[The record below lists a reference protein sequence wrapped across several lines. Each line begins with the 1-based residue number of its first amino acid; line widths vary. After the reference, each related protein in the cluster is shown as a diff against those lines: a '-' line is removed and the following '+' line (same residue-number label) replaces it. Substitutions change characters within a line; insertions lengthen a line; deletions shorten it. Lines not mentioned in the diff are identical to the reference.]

1 MEISHSSGGWKSVI
15 RVLAYGVSVSS
26 RWQKIPFSYLHMRKV
41 SQYFFFFPLEVL
53 IPSMRAP
60 PSWLNYLPKFY
71 VQRSSQWGL
80 DFNRWIGSGGW
91 WGERTTDISVPNSPK
106 FFLFLKKK
114 NFYWAVPGLN
124 FHTRDLRFG
133 MRDLVSW
140 PGTKLRPSALG
151 IRSLSHWTTREV
163 PPNSPKF

>member
-71 VQRSSQWGL
+71 VQISSQWGL

-114 NFYWAVPGLN
+114 IFIWQFQVLIS
-124 FHTRDLRFG
+124 TRGIFV
-133 MRDLVSW
+133 LVCEIW
-140 PGTKLRPSALG
+140 FPDQG
-151 IRSLSHWTTREV
+151 
-163 PPNSPKF
+163 PNSGPLH